1 MVGIRIFS
9 YLPNPRIYKSTIAG
23 RLCGVKVELIGA
35 KPAELRDWLWD
46 FQARP
51 LNDGDKQDESLI
63 RRGRTGFT
71 GAVLY
76 KTDAFLEAH
85 PFGTV
90 PAAFSPDGTVG
101 IFESNSIMRAVA
113 RLGESESGLYGN
125 DPYSMSRVDSFLD
138 VSLVFARDSQIY
150 MLALADGSLTEE
162 IYERVSSAFDHY
174 LTGISRA
181 LSGGNAFILGDKLTL
196 ADICFCCEYALL
208 KRESKRT
215 KVLSE
220 LGLRPLVGSQ
230 TKSTFELVDEH
241 FKKLSQHEAFALD
254 LDHYLEEET

>member
-1 MVGIRIFS
+1 
-9 YLPNPRIYKSTIAG
+9 
-23 RLCGVKVELIGA
+23 
-35 KPAELRDWLWD
+35 
-46 FQARP
+46 
-51 LNDGDKQDESLI
+51 
-63 RRGRTGFT
+63 
-71 GAVLY
+71 
-76 KTDAFLEAH
+76 
-85 PFGTV
+85 
-90 PAAFSPDGTVG
+90 
-101 IFESNSIMRAVA
+101 MRAVA

-150 MLALADGSLTEE
+150 MLALADGSLTKE

-181 LSGGNAFILGDKLTL
+181 LSGGNAIILGDKLTL